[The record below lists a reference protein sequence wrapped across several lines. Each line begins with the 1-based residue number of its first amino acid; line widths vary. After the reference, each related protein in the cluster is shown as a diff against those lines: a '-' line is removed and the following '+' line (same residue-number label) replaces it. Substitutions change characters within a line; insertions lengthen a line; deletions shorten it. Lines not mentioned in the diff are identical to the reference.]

1 MSTLKG
7 QGTESATA
15 NDSKSLDE
23 DDLSTIRDPRRSESG
38 STWGADGIE
47 DGEEDLAE
55 EGDFSYSS
63 HMEEIFSDE
72 GGSEGGNGLGE
83 EEEEDFVYDGKDAEV
98 PTGGYQEQLKDVL
111 EGGSDGDSVDE
122 AFNQSFSTEKST
134 HGFDQLLNG
143 FKSQVSTSSTY
154 SCRITRCE
162 CDEHSL

>member
-1 MSTLKG
+1 MSTPRG
-7 QGTESATA
+7 QGTVSATA
-15 NDSKSLDE
+15 NDSKSLNE

-38 STWGADGIE
+38 STWGADGTE
-47 DGEEDLAE
+47 DGEEELSE

-72 GGSEGGNGLGE
+72 GGSEGRNGLGE

-98 PTGGYQEQLKDVL
+98 PTGGYKEQLKDVL

-122 AFNQSFSTEKST
+122 AFNQSFNTEKST

-143 FKSQVSTSSTY
+143 FKSQVSSSSTY
-154 SCRITRCE
+154 SCRIN
-162 CDEHSL
+162 SF